1 MSLISN
7 PDLFSYNDTPVIEEG
22 TWKLLAPTKWGVKW
36 KHLSEAPIVVHDCPE
51 DQRGELEVHPDNMKD
66 APHCGWCKEEVP
78 ESIQAVW
85 QMTHMEAMLG

>member
-1 MSLISN
+1 MGL
-7 PDLFSYNDTPVIEEG
+7 DDRFLYNDTPIIQEG

-36 KHLSEAPIVVHDCPE
+36 KRLSEAPIVIHECPKDDRKE
-51 DQRGELEVHPDNMKD
+51 REVHSDNMKN
-66 APHCGWCKEEVP
+66 APRCGLCKEEVP